1 MTFGANFNP
10 LMLGAISAVNL
21 VAALL
26 FLRYWLSSRDR
37 FFLYFAASFAIEAV
51 NRAVSALAGVPGDE
65 SALHFTV
72 RLLAYL
78 LILLAIWDKN
88 RTPKP

>member
-1 MTFGANFNP
+1 MRHAAKAQA
-10 LMLGAISAVNL
+10 LRNL
-21 VAALL
+21 LC
-26 FLRYWLSSRDR
+26 
-37 FFLYFAASFAIEAV
+37 FAASFAIEAV
-51 NRAVSALAGVPGDE
+51 NRAASALAGVPGDE

-72 RLLAYL
+72 RLLAYM

>member
-1 MTFGANFNP
+1 MSISTFNP
-10 LMLGAISAVNL
+10 LMLGAISAANL
-21 VAALL
+21 AAALL
-26 FLRYWLSSRDR
+26 FLRYWLRSRGR

-78 LILLAIWDKN
+78 LILLAIWEKN
-88 RTPKP
+88 RMPKP